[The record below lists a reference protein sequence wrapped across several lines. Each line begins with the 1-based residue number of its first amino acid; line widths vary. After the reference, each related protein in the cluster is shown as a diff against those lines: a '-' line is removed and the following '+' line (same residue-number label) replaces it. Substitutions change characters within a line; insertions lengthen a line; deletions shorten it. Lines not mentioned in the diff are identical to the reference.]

1 MKIHFIYVTF
11 NKYKNAKAIGTK
23 LVKLRLAA
31 CTNVIPNIHSTY
43 AWKGKIVVDKECAM
57 IVKTTSAKVKQ
68 AIQFIKSN
76 HPYDQPA
83 ISAFAASQVDKDFA
97 KWVIGQT
104 K

>member
-11 NKYKNAKAIGTK
+11 NKLKNANALGAK

-76 HPYDQPA
+76 HPYEQPA
-83 ISAFAASQVDKDFA
+83 ISAFAASHVIKDFA

>member
-1 MKIHFIYVTF
+1 
-11 NKYKNAKAIGTK
+11 
-23 LVKLRLAA
+23 
-31 CTNVIPNIHSTY
+31 
-43 AWKGKIVVDKECAM
+43 M

-76 HPYDQPA
+76 HPYEQPA
-83 ISAFAASQVDKDFA
+83 ISAFAASHVDKDFA